1 MKHKELLR
9 VAMDSNDSNEVLMI
23 SDLSFSSYVTIQG
36 EEFKVSPGENPFAV
50 SFISHAQDYSLAY
63 LHNHPSTNNFSLG
76 DIDTFVCERA
86 IKMMSVVTNQG
97 DVYIIN
103 KTADYSFQ
111 KARQLLNEIRA
122 TFDDEIDDK
131 EFVKR
136 FLKKSKRGGIE
147 YVEGK

>member
-1 MKHKELLR
+1 
-9 VAMDSNDSNEVLMI
+9 
-23 SDLSFSSYVTIQG
+23 
-36 EEFKVSPGENPFAV
+36 
-50 SFISHAQDYSLAY
+50 
-63 LHNHPSTNNFSLG
+63 
-76 DIDTFVCERA
+76 
-86 IKMMSVVTNQG
+86 MMSVVTNQG

-147 YVEGK
+147 YVKGK